1 MCSIFFVFKKHEIPL
16 SAIPCLS
23 YRRALDKEN
32 QIRLEME
39 TNATENG
46 TSNDISAQPMIT
58 TNAVIETV
66 KENLQKQSLNATQI
80 TEYCQKLFH
89 FKNIRVMRF
98 K

>member
-1 MCSIFFVFKKHEIPL
+1 M
-16 SAIPCLS
+16 
-23 YRRALDKEN
+23 
-32 QIRLEME
+32 EME
-39 TNATENG
+39 TNAAENENNVS
-46 TSNDISAQPMIT
+46 TTQQMIT

-80 TEYCQKLFH
+80 TEYCKQLFH